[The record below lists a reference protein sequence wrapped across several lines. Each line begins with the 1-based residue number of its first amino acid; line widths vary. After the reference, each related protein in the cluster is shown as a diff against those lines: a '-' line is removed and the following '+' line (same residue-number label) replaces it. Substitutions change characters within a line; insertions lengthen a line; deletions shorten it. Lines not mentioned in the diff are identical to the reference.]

1 MRKRSFKCILQHD
14 SMQCGAACL
23 SMVCSHYGLSYPIDQ
38 LSNMCPA
45 TTEGVSLYGMT
56 ETAKSLGLCVTNVK
70 MTTESLSKETLP
82 AIIHWNQNHFVVLY
96 KIKKNSIFYIA
107 DPGKGL
113 VKCNLNEFERG
124 WISIESEGVKKGIA
138 MLLEPEP
145 GFKKQKK
152 CVTIQSKH
160 VQGAFCFLFSYIR
173 QYHKRSSTN

>member
-96 KIKKNSIFYIA
+96 KIKK
-107 DPGKGL
+107 
-113 VKCNLNEFERG
+113 
-124 WISIESEGVKKGIA
+124 KGI
-138 MLLEPEP
+138 
-145 GFKKQKK
+145 
-152 CVTIQSKH
+152 
-160 VQGAFCFLFSYIR
+160 IR
-173 QYHKRSSTN
+173 IST